1 MKFKHFL
8 LLPAMLFLATT
19 LYSQVGIGTTDPS
32 QAAMLEISSQT
43 NGTGNYKGLMPPRVP
58 NVAARDQIPATVDD
72 DGLMVYVKDIGC
84 VQMWD
89 GSSWKDLYCFNY
101 RPVVINPTIEGSLN
115 VGQILEANFTYY
127 DADGDPEGNHL
138 YQWYRANDIS
148 GTSATTI
155 PGATSA
161 TYELVAADT
170 GQYITVRITPVANS
184 GTSPG
189 IPAYSP
195 YQGPV
200 LVQALASDLFISE
213 YVEGS
218 SNNKAI
224 EIANFT
230 GSPKNLNNY
239 RLAIYSNGS
248 TSPQTPIIFNV
259 DHILAHGEV
268 YVIKNS
274 QALPAIFSN
283 QTSGA
288 LGFNGND
295 AIALR
300 TSTGTDIDV
309 VGIIGDNS
317 MFGENVTL
325 RKKPLFG
332 PSTTYDAEDFNT
344 YPVDTFNGLGW
355 HTY

>member
-1 MKFKHFL
+1 
-8 LLPAMLFLATT
+8 
-19 LYSQVGIGTTDPS
+19 
-32 QAAMLEISSQT
+32 
-43 NGTGNYKGLMPPRVP
+43 
-58 NVAARDQIPATVDD
+58 
-72 DGLMVYVKDIGC
+72 
-84 VQMWD
+84 
-89 GSSWKDLYCFNY
+89 
-101 RPVVINPTIEGSLN
+101 
-115 VGQILEANFTYY
+115 TYY

-218 SNNKAI
+218 SNNRAI

-230 GSPKNLNNY
+230 GGTINLNNY
-239 RLAIYSNGS
+239 RLAIYANG
-248 TSPQTPIIFNV
+248 QT
-259 DHILAHGEV
+259 G
-268 YVIKNS
+268 S
-274 QALPAIFSN
+274 QAPI
-283 QTSGA
+283 
-288 LGFNGND
+288 GFIVNRTLADGDVYIIKHISASSSIIADQIHGGLTFTGND
-295 AIALR
+295 AVA
-300 TSTGTDIDV
+300 
-309 VGIIGDNS
+309 
-317 MFGENVTL
+317 
-325 RKKPLFG
+325 
-332 PSTTYDAEDFNT
+332 
-344 YPVDTFNGLGW
+344 
-355 HTY
+355 